1 MVKLWSELPRA
12 RLQEIAAD
20 LVTGIWVGF
29 WLNFGL
35 GLYTFLAGF
44 SAAGQ
49 IIRGGGENLGRA
61 GRNVADA
68 IDQVPLVGAGLGE
81 AIIGGFDGAG
91 RPLISF
97 GAELEQLLLILAA
110 LIGLLVLAVTLVP
123 WLVRYLPWRAE
134 RLARIRTAHRAIR
147 RAPDIPKAKLERI
160 LATRALNRLDYE
172 TLLEYSP
179 DPIGDWAKGRNDRLA
194 RAEMESVGLRP

>member
-12 RLQEIAAD
+12 RLQEMAAD
-20 LVTGIWVGF
+20 LATGLWVGF

-35 GLYTFLAGF
+35 GLYAFLAGF
-44 SAAGQ
+44 AEAGR

-61 GRNVADA
+61 GRTVAEA
-68 IDQVPLVGAGLGE
+68 LDQVPLVGEGLGR
-81 AIIGGFDGAG
+81 AIVGGFDGAG

-97 GAELEQLLLILAA
+97 GVELEQLLIILAA

-123 WLVRYLPWRAE
+123 WLTRYLPWRTE
-134 RLARIRTAHRAIR
+134 RLARIRSAHRAIR
-147 RAPDIPKAKLERI
+147 RAPDIPKSQLERI

-179 DPIGDWAKGRNDRLA
+179 DPIGDWAAGRNDRLA